1 MRDLYWLVLFGVV
14 VMCLF
19 NLDLW
24 IHHFS
29 LLSLTLY
36 SNWTLQASISVFLMQ
51 VGNIS
56 NSNRFLLK
64 FLQESTIFFVFYI
77 GAQANHFSFWYIDLQ
92 ISAFNQIPFGILI
105 FFHSL
110 IFQIDQLWYC
120 DKLGLRPW
128 RHGEQTLTFLYPVS
142 PYLRASGQ
150 LYQVFNCPWLGLR
163 DQSEQNRILKLE

>member
-1 MRDLYWLVLFGVV
+1 MLFGVV
-14 VMCLF
+14 VMCLS

-36 SNWTLQASISVFLMQ
+36 SNWILQASISVFLMQ

-77 GAQANHFSFWYIDLQ
+77 GA
-92 ISAFNQIPFGILI
+92 
-105 FFHSL
+105 
-110 IFQIDQLWYC
+110 
-120 DKLGLRPW
+120 
-128 RHGEQTLTFLYPVS
+128 
-142 PYLRASGQ
+142 
-150 LYQVFNCPWLGLR
+150 
-163 DQSEQNRILKLE
+163 